1 MSRDRLRFSL
11 IIPAFNEE
19 KFLPPLLDSV
29 ETARSRYS
37 GGAAAVEVIVAD
49 NASSDGTAGLAAGRG
64 CLVVPVEK
72 RIIAAA
78 RNAGARQARGEILA
92 FVDADMRI
100 HPDTFDAIDRALASG
115 RVVGGATGV
124 TLERWSVGLAVTYC
138 LMLPMVW
145 LTRMDTG
152 VVFCRREDF
161 DAVGGYDERR
171 LLAEDVAFLLA
182 LRRLGRPRGQR
193 LCRLTSVKAVASV
206 RKFDEFGDWHY
217 IRMLPTVAL
226 GLLRGGGWVRQFAD
240 RYWYRPSR

>member
-37 GGAAAVEVIVAD
+37 GGPAAVEVIVAD

-100 HPDTFDAIDRALASG
+100 HPDTFDAIGALETWREGRKAPERIVASRIRNGKPDRTRPLCPYPQVAVYNG
-115 RVVGGATGV
+115 TGS
-124 TLERWSVGLAVTYC
+124 T
-138 LMLPMVW
+138 
-145 LTRMDTG
+145 
-152 VVFCRREDF
+152 
-161 DAVGGYDERR
+161 DE
-171 LLAEDVAFLLA
+171 AANFTCKA
-182 LRRLGRPRGQR
+182 LR
-193 LCRLTSVKAVASV
+193 
-206 RKFDEFGDWHY
+206 
-217 IRMLPTVAL
+217 
-226 GLLRGGGWVRQFAD
+226 
-240 RYWYRPSR
+240 